1 MDINIE
7 ELRKVLKAMEDF
19 QVTELQ
25 YENLHLKRAVEKAL
39 RVETQANPE
48 TSVQA
53 EATDD
58 RQEQKGETIPSPV
71 VGVFYSAPGPEQA
84 PLRRCGDLRAQRRT
98 ARHFHPWKPAA
109 GPRLGLCGAEQPGR
123 YGHLRD
129 VLGDDERRAGH
140 RSGGEP

>member
-39 RVETQANPE
+39 RVETQADPE
-48 TSVQA
+48 TSAQT

-58 RQEQKGETIPSPV
+58 RQEQEGETIPSPV
-71 VGVFYSAPGPEQA
+71 VGVFYSTPGPEQA
-84 PLRRCGDLRAQRRT
+84 PFVEVGSVVEE
-98 ARHFHPWKPAA
+98 
-109 GPRLGLCGAEQPGR
+109 G
-123 YGHLRD
+123 D
-129 VLGDDERRAGH
+129 VLCIIEAMKLMNEVTAPRAGTITDILV
-140 RSGGEP
+140 STGQKVEYGQDLFVIE

>member
-84 PLRRCGDLRAQRRT
+84 PFVEVGSVVEE
-98 ARHFHPWKPAA
+98 
-109 GPRLGLCGAEQPGR
+109 G
-123 YGHLRD
+123 D
-129 VLGDDERRAGH
+129 VLCIIEAMKLMNEVTAPRAGTITDTLV
-140 RSGGEP
+140 STGQKVEYGQDLFVIE